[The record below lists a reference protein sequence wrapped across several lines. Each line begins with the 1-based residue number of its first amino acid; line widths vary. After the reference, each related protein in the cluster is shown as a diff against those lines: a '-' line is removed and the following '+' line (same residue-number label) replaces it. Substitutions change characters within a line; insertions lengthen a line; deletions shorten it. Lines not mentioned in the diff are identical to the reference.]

1 MSEQIDNTI
10 NIIILG
16 DVGVGKTHLIKKFVN
31 NIEIKEEELMPT
43 IGFDTLIKKFSYKK
57 KLYYIKFW
65 DTAGQEKYRALSKNL
80 YKFADGAILVYSI
93 ESKSSLK
100 SLPFWFKGLE
110 DEGKE
115 KISKMMIGNKKD
127 LIENRQVSEEEGKM
141 MAKLQGSFFFET
153 SAKFGDNVENA
164 FKNVLEDLI
173 EKNYLNSL
181 KKDNK
186 NFKRMYTNKLKPKEN
201 AKKSCC

>member
-1 MSEQIDNTI
+1 MSEEVDNTI

-16 DVGVGKTHLIKKFVN
+16 DVGVGKSHLIKNYMSN
-31 NIEIKEEELMPT
+31 NEINEDDLMPT
-43 IGFDTLIKKFSYKK
+43 IGFDTLIKKFTYKK
-57 KLYYIKFW
+57 KLYYVKFW

-80 YKFADGAILVYSI
+80 YKFADGAIMVYSI
-93 ESKSSLK
+93 ENKASLK
-100 SLPFWFKGLE
+100 SLPFWFKNLE

-127 LIENRQVSEEEGKM
+127 LIETRLVSEEEGKM
-141 MAKLQGSFFFET
+141 MAKLQGAFFFET
-153 SAKFGDNVENA
+153 SAKNGDNVEIA
-164 FKNVLEDLI
+164 FNRVLKDLI
-173 EKNYLNSL
+173 EKNYLSTL

-186 NFKRMYTNKLKPKEN
+186 NFKRMYTEKLKPKTH